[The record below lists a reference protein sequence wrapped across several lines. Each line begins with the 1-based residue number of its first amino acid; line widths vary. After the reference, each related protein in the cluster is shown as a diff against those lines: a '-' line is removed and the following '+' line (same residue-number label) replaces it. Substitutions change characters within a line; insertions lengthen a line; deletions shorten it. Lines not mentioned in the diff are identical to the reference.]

1 MSWPT
6 EPEAMPTPKASERLS
21 GVTLRPNVATTMVKE
36 AKATPTPISTPAVT
50 CIAIGAVECGI
61 SARPAA

>member
-21 GVTLRPNVATTMVKE
+21 GVTLRPNVATTIEKE
-36 AKATPTPISTPAVT
+36 AKATPTPTVTPAVT
-50 CIAIGAVECGI
+50 CIMIGAVEWGI
-61 SARPAA
+61 RAMPAA